1 MTDQSQKIATLL
13 STVTL
18 GHGVGTKARP
28 CTMAAINL
36 AIDGRLTDKIPE
48 CVSPVIGRWVISIQ
62 DAMPLDRLNGARW
75 RALVPAIAGT
85 GREHDGERVAIIMDW
100 MWGIAL
106 PQLQP
111 VADACG
117 FGAEWRTMC
126 ADRTAAAAFDA
137 ADAAALEAAAE
148 AAVLAPRVAAR
159 AAAAAEAAS
168 WVAFEA
174 SAEAAAEV
182 AAEVAAR
189 VAAVVEAAVWAPRVA
204 EAGMTAEYWTAIDPE
219 RLLEQLIMVGIA
231 SPVRSAE

>member
-48 CVSPVIGRWVISIQ
+48 CVSPVIGRWVIIIQ

-111 VADACG
+111 VADAGG
-117 FGAEWRTMC
+117 FGSEWRTMC
-126 ADRTAAAAFDA
+126 ADRTEAAARA
-137 ADAAALEAAAE
+137 AEAAARAARAARAVAEAARAAMAAAMAAAWAAAE
-148 AAVLAPRVAAR
+148 AAVKAADIGLPELDHQRRDLLEIIATAPVR
-159 AAAAAEAAS
+159 EAA
-168 WVAFEA
+168 
-174 SAEAAAEV
+174 
-182 AAEVAAR
+182 
-189 VAAVVEAAVWAPRVA
+189 
-204 EAGMTAEYWTAIDPE
+204 
-219 RLLEQLIMVGIA
+219 
-231 SPVRSAE
+231 

>member
-1 MTDQSQKIATLL
+1 MTDQSQKIASLL

-36 AIDGRLTDKIPE
+36 AIDGRLTDEIPE
-48 CVSPVIGRWVISIQ
+48 CVSPVIGNWVIIIQ

-85 GREHDGERVAIIMDW
+85 GREHDGERIGIIMDW

-111 VADACG
+111 VADAGG
-117 FGAEWRTMC
+117 FGSEWRTMC
-126 ADRTAAAAFDA
+126 ADRTAMAARAAAR
-137 ADAAALEAAAE
+137 AAE
-148 AAVLAPRVAAR
+148 AAARAAAWAAEAAAR
-159 AAAAAEAAS
+159 AAAAR
-168 WVAFEA
+168 
-174 SAEAAAEV
+174 AAAM
-182 AAEVAAR
+182 AAADAAAR
-189 VAAVVEAAVWAPRVA
+189 TAAGAAARTA
-204 EAGMTAEYWTAIDPE
+204 AGMTAEYWTAIDPE
-219 RLLEQLIMVGIA
+219 RLLEQLIMVGTA

>member
-48 CVSPVIGRWVISIQ
+48 CVSPVIGHWVISIQ

-85 GREHDGERVAIIMDW
+85 GREHDGERIAIIMDW

-106 PQLQP
+106 HQLQP
-111 VADACG
+111 VADAGG
-117 FGAEWRTMC
+117 FGSEWRTMC
-126 ADRTAAAAFDA
+126 ADRTAMAAEAAAWAA
-137 ADAAALEAAAE
+137 ADAAARAAARAAE
-148 AAVLAPRVAAR
+148 AAAWAAAR
-159 AAAAAEAAS
+159 EAARTAAQAAADAAAWAAEAA
-168 WVAFEA
+168 
-174 SAEAAAEV
+174 
-182 AAEVAAR
+182 
-189 VAAVVEAAVWAPRVA
+189 
-204 EAGMTAEYWTAIDPE
+204 AEYWTAIDPE
-219 RLLEQLIMVGIA
+219 RLLEQLIMVGTA

>member
-1 MTDQSQKIATLL
+1 MTDQSQKIASLL

-18 GHGVGTKARP
+18 GHGVGTTACP

-48 CVSPVIGRWVISIQ
+48 CVSPVIGNWVIIIQ

-111 VADACG
+111 VADAGG
-117 FGAEWRTMC
+117 FGSEWRTMC
-126 ADRTAAAAFDA
+126 ADRT
-137 ADAAALEAAAE
+137 EA
-148 AAVLAPRVAAR
+148 AAR
-159 AAAAAEAAS
+159 AAGAEPVELEPAVLARSIPEPPATRALRVLSAATVARAAS
-168 WVAFEA
+168 
-174 SAEAAAEV
+174 
-182 AAEVAAR
+182 
-189 VAAVVEAAVWAPRVA
+189 AVWSRAMA
-204 EAGMTAEYWTAIDPE
+204 A
-219 RLLEQLIMVGIA
+219 MVD
-231 SPVRSAE
+231 

>member
-1 MTDQSQKIATLL
+1 MTDQSQKIAALL

-18 GHGVGTKARP
+18 GHGVGTKACP

-48 CVSPVIGRWVISIQ
+48 CVSPVIGNWVIIIQ

-85 GREHDGERVAIIMDW
+85 GREHDGERIGIIMDW

-111 VADACG
+111 VADAGG
-117 FGAEWRTMC
+117 FGSEWRTMC
-126 ADRTAAAAFDA
+126 ADRTA
-137 ADAAALEAAAE
+137 
-148 AAVLAPRVAAR
+148 VAAR
-159 AAAAAEAAS
+159 AAARAARTAA
-168 WVAFEA
+168 VAA
-174 SAEAAAEV
+174 WAAAWAAAAAAEEV
-182 AAEVAAR
+182 RAAGMTAAAMAAGMTAAAMAAADAAAR
-189 VAAVVEAAVWAPRVA
+189 TA
-204 EAGMTAEYWTAIDPE
+204 AGMTAEYWTAIDPE
-219 RLLEQLIMVGIA
+219 RLLEQLIMVGTA